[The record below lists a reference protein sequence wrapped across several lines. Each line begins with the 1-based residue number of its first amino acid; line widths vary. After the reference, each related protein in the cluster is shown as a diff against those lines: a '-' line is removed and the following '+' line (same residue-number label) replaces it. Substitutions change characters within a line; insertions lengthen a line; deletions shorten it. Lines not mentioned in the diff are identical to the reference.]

1 MPTIITI
8 EEYCIIT
15 YITICDH
22 AIEKVDMQTRPFN
35 QKNKRKES
43 IIMKKLKKEPMSTAD
58 ANELD
63 NITEELPFSF
73 DDDTNTANIGN
84 SASNSFVK
92 NYNTGVILGQ
102 LSNKYVDYNYLQ
114 SLTIDQLLEELTK
127 DFLNLAEK
135 SGVTD
140 IRIIAHELLEATN
153 RSLSTIKIISKSKE
167 LRLQRHLIPAQIGE
181 CLIHINDVVKLTLD
195 DTDDER
201 SNNSGCLYD
210 IRQGRRSVSCGYFEH
225 HDKEAY

>member
-73 DDDTNTANIGN
+73 DDDTNTANVCKSSVFA
-84 SASNSFVK
+84 SA
-92 NYNTGVILGQ
+92 G
-102 LSNKYVDYNYLQ
+102 
-114 SLTIDQLLEELTK
+114 
-127 DFLNLAEK
+127 A
-135 SGVTD
+135 
-140 IRIIAHELLEATN
+140 
-153 RSLSTIKIISKSKE
+153 
-167 LRLQRHLIPAQIGE
+167 
-181 CLIHINDVVKLTLD
+181 
-195 DTDDER
+195 
-201 SNNSGCLYD
+201 
-210 IRQGRRSVSCGYFEH
+210 
-225 HDKEAY
+225 